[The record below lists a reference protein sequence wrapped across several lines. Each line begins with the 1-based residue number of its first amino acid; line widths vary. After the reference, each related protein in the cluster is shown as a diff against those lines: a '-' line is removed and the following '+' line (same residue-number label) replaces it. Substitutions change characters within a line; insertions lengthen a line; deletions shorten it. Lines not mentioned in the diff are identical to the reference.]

1 MQSRRK
7 LRFRLIVSFALFG
20 FGLSA
25 LFAVASLYVRAK
37 VENQLVNASLQGD
50 VDQAVEKTHA
60 QIPER
65 AGGLSAAS
73 TAWMWSD
80 RTIYK
85 APLAWQNLATGVHDM
100 HEVDAGWPAHVTTSW
115 PCSRKNGI
123 IGFIRYDIS
132 REDLGKRQL
141 ITSLDRSRRSCLAC
155 CRWRIGLWL
164 SRKVLKPV
172 SELAT
177 RLRDFRKSRDAPK
190 PLAPHFADDEVGELA
205 QALDE
210 YSTRLTAMVER
221 DREFNSD
228 VSHELR
234 TPLAVISSTTELLQG
249 SPDLTDKLR
258 ERLKRIERASRQA
271 TELIEALLLLSR
283 AERRGP
289 TRGETTEVA
298 KVAADVIE
306 SQRPQVRDK
315 PVEIELI
322 VRTISVSVNAP
333 ASVLSV
339 ALTNMIGNAIKYT
352 LEGRVTVEVE
362 QRAHRS
368 DRYRP
373 GHQARRC
380 GAPVPARRAR
390 RRRGWQRRRPWPCH
404 RAASLRTLRLGCF
417 DAAAHRCQWRDCLYY
432 FRSQR
437 RRISDLVSL
446 LSLQARDGASTR
458 SR

>member
-50 VDQAVEKTHA
+50 VDQAVERTHENPG
-60 QIPER
+60 QQTGSQLID
-65 AGGLSAAS
+65 
-73 TAWMWSD
+73 AWMWSD

-85 APLAWQNLATGVHDM
+85 APLAWQNLATGVYDIQD
-100 HEVDAGWPAHVTTSW
+100 VDKDGHPRHYKLAV
-115 PCSRKNGI
+115 SRKYGL
-123 IGFIRYDIS
+123 IGFISYDIS

-141 ITSLDRSRRSCLAC
+141 ITSLVASVILFSLLSLA
-155 CRWRIGLWL
+155 IGLWL

-177 RLRDFRKSRDAPK
+177 RLRDFRKSGRVEA
-190 PLAPHFADDEVGELA
+190 LAPHFADDEVGELA

-271 TELIEALLLLSR
+271 NELIEALLLLSR

-315 PVEIELI
+315 PIEIDLI
-322 VRTISVSVNAP
+322 QNDTVSVNAP

-339 ALTNMIGNAIKYT
+339 ALTNLIGNAIKYT
-352 LEGRVTVEVE
+352 LEGRVTVQVE
-362 QRAHRS
+362 KGRIDVIDTGPGIKPEDAERLFQRGVRGEGAGGSGAGLGLAIVRRLCELYGWDVSIRPRTDANGAIASIVFDRS
-368 DRYRP
+368 
-373 GHQARRC
+373 GK
-380 GAPVPARRAR
+380 
-390 RRRGWQRRRPWPCH
+390 
-404 RAASLRTLRLGCF
+404 
-417 DAAAHRCQWRDCLYY
+417 
-432 FRSQR
+432 
-437 RRISDLVSL
+437 
-446 LSLQARDGASTR
+446 
-458 SR
+458 

>member
-37 VENQLVNASLQGD
+37 VENQLINASLQSD
-50 VDQAVEKTHA
+50 VDQAVAYKSTHPDPNDPLRS
-60 QIPER
+60 QLID
-65 AGGLSAAS
+65 
-73 TAWMWSD
+73 AWLWSD

-85 APLAWQNLATGVHDM
+85 APLAWQNLGTGVYDM
-100 HEVDAGWPAHVTTSW
+100 HDVEPDGHVRHYKLAV
-115 PCSRKNGI
+115 SRKDGL
-123 IGFIRYDIS
+123 IGFLSYDIS

-141 ITSLDRSRRSCLAC
+141 VTGLVAAVVLFSLLSLA
-155 CRWRIGLWL
+155 IGLWL

-172 SELAT
+172 SELAR
-177 RLRDFRKSRDAPK
+177 RLRDYRKAGRAE
-190 PLAPHFADDEVGELA
+190 PLAQHFADDEVGELA

-210 YSTRLTAMVER
+210 YSARLTAMVER

-271 TELIEALLLLSR
+271 NELIEALLLLSR

-289 TRGETTEVA
+289 TRGETTDVA
-298 KVAADVIE
+298 KVASDVIE

-322 VRTISVSVNAP
+322 QKGSVTVNAP
-333 ASVLSV
+333 PSVLSV
-339 ALTNMIGNAIKYT
+339 ALTNIIGNAIKYT
-352 LEGRVTVEVE
+352 LEGNVTVEVDKGRIDVIDTGPGIKPE
-362 QRAHRS
+362 DAERLFQRGVRGEGAGGSGAGLGLAIVRRLCELYGWDVSMRPRTDTNGAIATIVFERS
-368 DRYRP
+368 SA
-373 GHQARRC
+373 QA
-380 GAPVPARRAR
+380 
-390 RRRGWQRRRPWPCH
+390 
-404 RAASLRTLRLGCF
+404 
-417 DAAAHRCQWRDCLYY
+417 
-432 FRSQR
+432 
-437 RRISDLVSL
+437 I
-446 LSLQARDGASTR
+446 
-458 SR
+458 

>member
-1 MQSRRK
+1 MASVTEWSIRMQSRRK

-50 VDQAVEKTHA
+50 VDQAVEKTHENPGE
-60 QIPER
+60 QRGSQLID
-65 AGGLSAAS
+65 
-73 TAWMWSD
+73 AWMWSD

-85 APLAWQNLATGVHDM
+85 APLAWQNLATGVYDM
-100 HEVDAGWPAHVTTSW
+100 QDVDKDGRPRHYKLAV
-115 PCSRKNGI
+115 SRKYGL
-123 IGFIRYDIS
+123 IGFISYDIS

-141 ITSLDRSRRSCLAC
+141 ITSLVASVILFSLLSLA
-155 CRWRIGLWL
+155 IGLWL

-177 RLRDFRKSRDAPK
+177 RLRDFRKSGRVEA
-190 PLAPHFADDEVGELA
+190 LAPHFADDEVGELA

-322 VRTISVSVNAP
+322 QNDIVSVNAP

-339 ALTNMIGNAIKYT
+339 ALTNIIGNAIKYT
-352 LEGRVTVEVE
+352 LEGRVTVKVEKGRIEVIDTGPGIKPE
-362 QRAHRS
+362 DAERLFQRGVRGEGAGGSGAGLGLAIVRRLCELYGWDVSIRPRTDGNGAIASIVFDRS
-368 DRYRP
+368 
-373 GHQARRC
+373 AV
-380 GAPVPARRAR
+380 A
-390 RRRGWQRRRPWPCH
+390 
-404 RAASLRTLRLGCF
+404 
-417 DAAAHRCQWRDCLYY
+417 
-432 FRSQR
+432 
-437 RRISDLVSL
+437 
-446 LSLQARDGASTR
+446 
-458 SR
+458 